1 MSQDWIPTER
11 QLPPDDVVVDAMD
24 KQSKFPFI
32 AYVLTAGMQVKQ
44 VEIIRE
50 RWGDWVA
57 SSTGSSH
64 CWSDLHLTP
73 QEAIA
78 AGRARLDEQRA
89 KLAKQQAN
97 IEKRAANLDK
107 AAAKL

>member
-1 MSQDWIPTER
+1 MNKRKD
-11 QLPPDDVVVDAMD
+11 
-24 KQSKFPFI
+24 FPFT
-32 AYVLTAGMQVKQ
+32 AYTLTAGMQVKQ

-50 RWGDWVA
+50 RWGTYVA

-64 CWSDLHLTP
+64 SWHDLHLTP

-78 AGRARLDEQRA
+78 AGRAKLDEQRA

>member
-1 MSQDWIPTER
+1 ME
-11 QLPPDDVVVDAMD
+11 

-32 AYVLTAGMQVKQ
+32 AYFLTSGMQVKQ

-50 RWGDWVA
+50 RWGTHAA
-57 SSTGSSH
+57 SSTGSHS
-64 CWSDLHLTP
+64 WPDLHHTP

-78 AGRARLDEQRA
+78 AGRAKLDEHRA